1 MRSIRKKTARWA
13 VFAAVGNERSEATAA
28 AAAENPFRRTKNTEA
43 VFYCFGV
50 FLIIIGRDSNKAGNT
65 RDRCLR
71 QMKGARVG
79 AAVEKI
85 EESASPMIFSGTARG

>member
-28 AAAENPFRRTKNTEA
+28 AAAEKSLPAYQKHRSS
-43 VFYCFGV
+43 FYCLGV